1 MSKISSKIKV
11 LGIGGAGVNAV
22 SRMTGNDF
30 ESVEMIALNTDAQSL
45 RLSRAKERIL
55 IGEETTAGLGTGM
68 DPKLGEKAARE
79 SREKIKESLVGA
91 EMVFL
96 AAGFGGGTG
105 SSVLPIVGEIAK
117 SLNILTVAVVTRPFS
132 FEGAQR
138 RRIANEAVKKMKGKV
153 DSFIVVPNDKLLK
166 MIAKSTSV
174 KDAFWVCDK
183 ILREAIQGI
192 SNLIFSP
199 GIINVDLAD
208 IRGILKNSGE
218 TLFGQGIARGENRA
232 VNAANRAIHSPLLD
246 FPFSKAKGVLLNVAG
261 KDDFSLFE
269 IQEAAGFIKKASSSR
284 AKIVFGA
291 SEEKSL
297 RKGEIKITV
306 IATHIN

>member
-1 MSKISSKIKV
+1 
-11 LGIGGAGVNAV
+11 
-22 SRMTGNDF
+22 
-30 ESVEMIALNTDAQSL
+30 
-45 RLSRAKERIL
+45 
-55 IGEETTAGLGTGM
+55 M